1 MDIAVIGPVVKS
13 PSSSRRRA
21 GFTLIELLVVI
32 AIIAVLIGLLLPA
45 VQSARE
51 AARRAQCTNNLKQ
64 IGLGFMNFESSNSH
78 LPPGPFDGQSSTGFK
93 CCNAASPEGWNHFFK
108 ILPFI
113 EQQQLYNLANFEV
126 PPVESGRNTT
136 VNGEVFV
143 ARTAVASYYC
153 PSRRVNERYAGSPV
167 AASAAANAVS
177 RNDYAG
183 CQGFRTGLAASC
195 APASTLPAAPNGL
208 PDNNSDAPNI
218 NKGNFGGRRGAI
230 VWGGSGVKRLLADFK
245 DGTSNSILCA
255 EKAIS
260 PKGFG
265 NEGGDNEWWQ
275 NAGWDEDNV
284 RAHFVPTPDTAN
296 PWKCDGFKTP
306 PTPDTGDAVWR
317 RNFGGPHSGG
327 INAVFG
333 DGSVKFIKFTV
344 NPTTFR
350 KLAVIDD
357 GEPLSSDEY

>member
-1 MDIAVIGPVVKS
+1 MNIAAVMPIERDNS
-13 PSSSRRRA
+13 FSHRRS

-45 VQSARE
+45 VQAARE

-64 IGLGFMNFESSNSH
+64 IGLGFMNFESANSH
-78 LPPGPFDGQSSTGFK
+78 LPQGPYDGRASSNPQFA
-93 CCNAASPEGWNHFFK
+93 CCNADGPEGWNHFFK

-113 EQQQLYNLANFEV
+113 EQQQVYNLANFSSPLKGE
-126 PPVESGRNTT
+126 GGTT
-136 VNGEVFV
+136 TTNGEIFV
-143 ARTAVASYYC
+143 ARVAIANYYC
-153 PSRRVNERYAGSPV
+153 PSRRVNERYGSDPIT
-167 AASAAANAVS
+167 STS

-195 APASTLPAAPNGL
+195 ASASTLPAAPNGL
-208 PDNNSDAPNI
+208 PDSNADAGNI
-218 NKGNFGGRRGAI
+218 NKGNFGGRKGAI
-230 VWGGSGVKRLLADFK
+230 VWGGTGVKRLLADFK

-260 PKGFG
+260 PKGFS

-284 RAHFVPTPDTAN
+284 RGHFVPTPDSAN
-296 PWKCDGFKTP
+296 PWKCDAYKTP
-306 PTPDTGDAVWR
+306 PSPDTGSAIWR

-344 NPTTFR
+344 SPTTFR

-357 GEPLSSDEY
+357 NEPISSDEY

>member
-1 MDIAVIGPVVKS
+1 MNIAAVV
-13 PSSSRRRA
+13 PIERDSSVSQRRS

-45 VQSARE
+45 VQAARE

-64 IGLGFMNFESSNSH
+64 IGLGFMNFESANSH
-78 LPPGPFDGQSSTGFK
+78 LPQGPYDGQSPDFL
-93 CCNAASPEGWNHFFK
+93 CCDADGVDGWNHFFK

-113 EQQQLYNLANFEV
+113 EQQQLYNLANFTI
-126 PPVESGRNTT
+126 PPAKTRDKAL
-136 VNGEVFV
+136 NGELYI
-143 ARTAVASYYC
+143 ARTAIAGYYC
-153 PSRRVNERYAGSPV
+153 PSRRVNERYGSDPIT
-167 AASAAANAVS
+167 SVS

-195 APASTLPAAPNGL
+195 APASTQPAPPNGL
-208 PDNNSDAPNI
+208 PDSTKDASTTYNR
-218 NKGNFGGRRGAI
+218 GNFAGSKGAI
-230 VWGGSGVKRLLADFK
+230 VWSGTGVKRLLADFK

-255 EKAIS
+255 EKSIS

-265 NEGGDNEWWQ
+265 NEGGDNEYWQ
-275 NAGWDEDNV
+275 NSGWDEDNT
-284 RAHFVPTPDTAN
+284 RAHFVPTPDSAN
-296 PWKCDGFKTP
+296 PWLCDAYKTP
-306 PTPDTGDAVWR
+306 PSPNTGSAIWR

-357 GEPLSSDEY
+357 NEPLSSDEY

>member
-1 MDIAVIGPVVKS
+1 MNIAAVMPIERD
-13 PSSSRRRA
+13 PSVTQRRS

-64 IGLGFMNFESSNSH
+64 IGLGFMNFESSNGH
-78 LPPGPFDGQSSTGFK
+78 LPQGPYDGRDTTNPKFA
-93 CCNAASPEGWNHFFK
+93 CCNADGPDGWNHFFK

-113 EQQQLYNLANFEV
+113 EQQQVYNLANFTGPLKGE
-126 PPVESGRNTT
+126 GGTT
-136 VNGEVFV
+136 TTTGELLVSRV
-143 ARTAVASYYC
+143 AIAGYYC
-153 PSRRVNERYAGSPV
+153 PSRRVNERYGSDK
-167 AASAAANAVS
+167 ATATS

-208 PDNNSDAPNI
+208 IDTHADAPNI
-218 NKGNFGGRRGAI
+218 NKGNFSGKKGAI
-230 VWGGSGVKRLLADFK
+230 VWSGAGVKRLLADFK

-265 NEGGDNEWWQ
+265 SEGGDNETWQ

-284 RAHFVPTPDTAN
+284 RGHFVPTPDSAN
-296 PWKCDGFKTP
+296 PWLCDAYKTP
-306 PTPDTGDAVWR
+306 PSPDTGAAIWR

-344 NPTTFR
+344 NPSTFR

-357 GEPLSSDEY
+357 NEPLSSDEY